1 MALVS
6 TGFVGS
12 VTLQDEEG
20 SRATLQYDLTA
31 VTNAAALTD
40 MGDIV
45 TRLAA
50 VTDCAIS
57 GYSVAEVFAEDA
69 LVLPDGIEVEKR
81 AVISAK
87 LAGTLPQEY
96 VNIVVPG
103 PTGGIFIAAT
113 GPDAKRVDPADA
125 DLRAYLATFTS
136 GGEATIS
143 GGQTIVDPTA
153 SGAFTGRKTHR
164 GSRNG

>member
-1 MALVS
+1 MAIVS
-6 TGFVGS
+6 TGFVGA

-20 SRATLQYDLTA
+20 SRSVLQFDLTA

-40 MGDIV
+40 MADIV

-50 VTDCAIS
+50 ITDAAIS
-57 GYSVAEVFAEDA
+57 GYSVSEVFAEDT
-69 LVLPDGIEVEKR
+69 LVLPDQVEIEKR

-96 VNIVVPG
+96 VNIVIPA
-103 PTGGIFIAAT
+103 PSPGIFLAAT
-113 GPDAKRVDPADA
+113 GPDAKRVDPNDA
-125 DLRAYLATFTS
+125 DLRAYLATF
-136 GGEATIS
+136 GNAGEATIS

>member
-40 MGDIV
+40 MLDIV

-50 VTDCAIS
+50 ITDCAIS
-57 GYSVAEVFAEDA
+57 GYSVSEVFAEDA
-69 LVLPDGIEVEKR
+69 LTLPDGIEVEKR

-96 VNIVVPG
+96 VNIVIPG
-103 PTGGIFIAAT
+103 PSGGIFIAAT
-113 GPDAKRVDPADA
+113 GPDAKRVDPADT
-125 DLRAYLATFTS
+125 DLRAYLATFVS

-143 GGQTIVDPTA
+143 GGQVIVDPTA
-153 SGAFTGRKTHR
+153 AGAFTGRKTHR

>member
-20 SRATLQYDLTA
+20 SRSVLQYQLTA

-40 MGDIV
+40 MADIV

-87 LAGTLPQEY
+87 VAGTLPQEY
-96 VNIVVPG
+96 VNIVIPG

-143 GGQTIVDPTA
+143 DGQTIVDPTA

>member
-1 MALVS
+1 MALVT

-31 VTNAAALTD
+31 VTNAAALID

-50 VTDCAIS
+50 ITDCAIS
-57 GYSVAEVFAEDA
+57 GYSVSEVFAEDT
-69 LVLPDGIEVEKR
+69 LVLPDGVEVEKR

-96 VNIVVPG
+96 VNIVIPG

-125 DLRAYLATFTS
+125 DLRAYLATFANA
-136 GGEATIS
+136 GEATIS